1 MSPASTPRAA
11 TGVHAVAGALSPALR
26 VVDLARRAPSI
37 RNSQPWGWSVDGT
50 TIHLYADWDRWRRRD
65 DPAGRHLLISCG
77 LALHHAEV
85 AARGLGWEAVVSR
98 FPHRDGAR
106 HDLVAR
112 LDLVPSFSSPDGAA
126 ELTAL
131 TQRRTDRRRFTSW
144 PVPEELVQ
152 DLCASAGDRGG
163 LAVSLPDVVDRFRV
177 EHLVGLA
184 QRLGGGAPVES
195 AGGPRWLAG
204 TGTSVEVHDGLVV
217 LCSQADGPESWTTV
231 GESLGALWLTAV
243 RRGLAV
249 VPLSQIIEIEDTR
262 QSLRSSVLGG
272 LVLPQLLVRV
282 GWQPIGHTGLPRTSR
297 RSLESATRPR
307 PTTTGPDGA
316 RPGTGPGPSGP

>member
-1 MSPASTPRAA
+1 MSRATPRTAS
-11 TGVHAVAGALSPALR
+11 GVNTVSGAPSPALR

-37 RNSQPWGWSVDGT
+37 QNTQPWSWSVDDT
-50 TIHLYADWDRWRRRD
+50 TIHLYADWGRWRRRD

-85 AARGLGWEAVVSR
+85 AARGLGWDAVVSR
-98 FPHRDGAR
+98 FPHSPGDR
-106 HDLVAR
+106 HGLVAR
-112 LDLVPSFSSPDGAA
+112 LDLVPSFASSEGAA

-144 PVPEELVQ
+144 PVAEELIQ
-152 DLCASAGDRGG
+152 ELCASASSRGG

-177 EHLVGLA
+177 EHLVDLA
-184 QRLGGGAPVES
+184 QRLGGGALLEDV
-195 AGGPRWLAG
+195 GGTRWLTG
-204 TGTSVEVHDGLVV
+204 TGTSVEVHDVLVV
-217 LCSQADGPESWTTV
+217 LCSQADTPDSWTNV

-249 VPLSQIIEIEDTR
+249 VPLSQVIEIEETR
-262 QSLRSSVLGG
+262 ESLRSSVLGG

-282 GWQPIGHTGLPRTSR
+282 GWQPIGHTGSPRTTR
-297 RSLESATRPR
+297 RSLEEVTIVRPIG
-307 PTTTGPDGA
+307 TGPEGA
-316 RPGTGPGPSGP
+316 RPGPGPGPSRT